1 MSSPVDAASVQ
12 ALLLSGGATVATAE
26 SLTGG
31 LLGGR
36 FTSVPGSSEVYLG
49 GVVTYSTDLKV
60 SLLGVP
66 IGVVDGPGVVSA
78 ECAEAMASGARRLT
92 GSTYA
97 LSTTGVAGPDSQEG
111 KPAGTV
117 YVGLAGPNGVRSVAL
132 HLAGSRE
139 TIREQTVAAA
149 LSALSEQLSTDR
161 GKCGGEET
169 PLG

>member
-1 MSSPVDAASVQ
+1 MSSPIDAAKVQ
-12 ALLLSGGATVATAE
+12 ALLLGGGATVATAE

-36 FTSVPGSSEVYLG
+36 FTSVPGSSDVYRG
-49 GVVTYSTDLKV
+49 GVVTYATDLKV
-60 SLLGVP
+60 SLLGVSVE
-66 IGVVDGPGVVSA
+66 VVDGPGVVSA
-78 ECAEAMASGARRLT
+78 ECAEAMASGVRRLT

-117 YVGLAGPNGVRSVAL
+117 YVGLAWPNGVRSVAL
-132 HLAGSRE
+132 NLTGSRE
-139 TIREQTVAAA
+139 TIREQTIAAA
-149 LSALSEQLSTDR
+149 LSALSEQLSTDSR
-161 GKCGGEET
+161 SCGGEER